1 MTATIVLSAIT
12 APTPGIDGELLA
24 AFARLI
30 PQLAPTAPF
39 PTREELHAMLA
50 QDGTTL
56 LVARDRAQCGRIV
69 GMLTLTCQRIPTGLR
84 ATIDDVVVDEAV
96 RARGV
101 GEALTREALQL
112 AKSRGAR
119 AVDLTSHPSRQ
130 AANRLY
136 QRLGFAPRDT
146 NVYRFVFDEP

>member
-1 MTATIVLSAIT
+1 MTATIVLSAIA
-12 APTPGIDGELLA
+12 APTPSIDGELLA
-24 AFARLI
+24 AFERLM
-30 PQLAPTAPF
+30 PQLAPTAPI

-50 QDGTTL
+50 QEGTTL

-96 RARGV
+96 RGRGV
-101 GEALTREALQL
+101 GAALTREALQL
-112 AKSRGAR
+112 AKSRGAQT
-119 AVDLTSHPSRQ
+119 VDLTSRPSRE

-136 QRLGFAPRDT
+136 RRLGFTPRDT